1 MGYRGREYWSG
12 LPFPFPG
19 GFHDLGLQTWV
30 CGIGRQILYH
40 LNQQGSP
47 VSLIGRPEDCSSALW
62 FPRRNNRTQKLLN
75 SLLYFILTKGYRL
88 KSTKGPGSLG
98 KVQEKPAQVPKCLV
112 SSVTWTRLLFPTMM
126 CDNTCRVLPTSEIPL
141 SLVSRAFIRGQS
153 QAWWGSH
160 GNPLQYFCHGQRS
173 LGSQKS
179 WTRLSN

>member
-153 QAWWGSH
+153 QA
-160 GNPLQYFCHGQRS
+160 
-173 LGSQKS
+173 
-179 WTRLSN
+179 